1 MIYGGI
7 FPWDGGGGTN
17 DPFTGATST
26 TDGVQGLVPAPLAG
40 QQGLFLRGDG
50 TWAAAGGGGGGITWN
65 VTTGNTNLVA
75 DNGYITNGTSEIEY
89 TLPLTAEE
97 GDTFKIVG
105 KSVNGWRINQNAGQ
119 TIYLGSTTTTTGD
132 TGYVNSTQSKDCIE
146 LVCVIADQEFVVTA
160 SVGQIELT

>member
-26 TDGVQGLVPAPLAG
+26 TDGVQGLVPAPEAG
-40 QQGLFLRGDG
+40 EQGLFLRGDG
-50 TWAAAGGGGGGITWN
+50 TWAAAGGGVTWN
-65 VTTGNTNLVA
+65 VATTDTDLVA
-75 DNGYITNGTSEIEY
+75 GSGYITNGASEIEY
-89 TLPLTAEE
+89 TLPVNAAE

-119 TIYLGSTTTTTGD
+119 AIYLGSTTTTTG
-132 TGYVNSTQSKDCIE
+132 TAGYVNSTQSKDCIE
-146 LVCVIADQEFVVTA
+146 LVCVTADQEFVVTA